1 MFEKIKS
8 RFHKKEKA
16 VPPRPSWEETVDI
29 MYNKSINGYTDDVAI
44 KVIYSANRERRF
56 IIFKRKDNLYYYLYE
71 YLDPLDD
78 LEWSWASAAP
88 DPLPAIWASSQG
100 IPDRSIFGTEQEAW
114 NDLITT
120 PEYHAYFEDQSSY

>member
-71 YLDPLDD
+71 Y
-78 LEWSWASAAP
+78 
-88 DPLPAIWASSQG
+88 
-100 IPDRSIFGTEQEAW
+100 
-114 NDLITT
+114 
-120 PEYHAYFEDQSSY
+120 